1 MGTQT
6 GTKTQRQEPDFEDG
20 PDPDDERDNGAPPD
34 KPANIAPD
42 AVKDPNEK
50 TEGHP
55 GLPAGS
61 KHRKPGHDDADPGG
75 G

>member
-1 MGTQT
+1 MSDDA
-6 GTKTQRQEPDFEDG
+6 KKPD
-20 PDPDDERDNGAPPD
+20 D

-55 GLPAGS
+55 GKGPQGGGTQ
-61 KHRKPGHDDADPGG
+61 RDETDPGSS
-75 G
+75 

>member
-1 MGTQT
+1 MSDTS
-6 GTKTQRQEPDFEDG
+6 KL
-20 PDPDDERDNGAPPD
+20 DEGKNRDNKDRD
-34 KPANIAPD
+34 KPKNTAPD

-55 GLPAGS
+55 GMGPQGGG
-61 KHRKPGHDDADPGG
+61 KGEDADPGG